1 MRLRRVKN
9 GDLPEA
15 AMRRRDL
22 KWFDAI
28 TININWFAL
37 TTRSQVLTPLVIPL
51 LVQQFVGEGSK
62 GEAVGTLRLW
72 ALMAALLIQAFMGI
86 LTDRSSSRW
95 GRRRPFIVAGTLGEI
110 VVFALIG
117 LTAGLSGM
125 TGYWVLFGLFLLSM
139 FTSNTS
145 QAATQPLITDLVP
158 DEKKGLFSG
167 IKAALELPI
176 PLIFVSFVVGRL
188 IAAGNLWGALI
199 ALMVVLFLCMLITM
213 FIPEAPLEESPPP
226 VDWQPFLR
234 LVMMTAV
241 FTGLILTIGW
251 LVKLAISA
259 SADLSAAARTAVIG
273 SLGVLGMGIA
283 ITFGVWLSARI
294 GLGGEIEQKPSF
306 RWWVINRLAFLV
318 GANNLASFMVFFLQ
332 EKFPD
337 FQAEKAAGPAARIIM
352 FVGIFILL
360 TAMPSGWLSDRLGK
374 KPLIIGSGLLA
385 AGGTAIAV
393 LAPSLNV
400 MFIGACLIG
409 AGVGFFYAANWA
421 LGTEIVP
428 IDKAGQFFGVAN
440 LAGAGAGAVGAYI
453 GGPIADANSF
463 VLLMSI
469 YGVLLFLSIFA
480 LWGVKKTEASSR

>member
-1 MRLRRVKN
+1 MIKR
-9 GDLPEA
+9 E
-15 AMRRRDL
+15 L

-51 LVQQFVGEGSK
+51 LVQQFVGEGTK

-86 LTDRSSSRW
+86 LTDRSTSRF

-117 LTAGLSGM
+117 LSAGLSGM

-139 FTSNTS
+139 LTSNTS

-158 DEKKGLFSG
+158 DERKGFFSG
-167 IKAALELPI
+167 IKAALELPV

-199 ALMVVLFLCMLITM
+199 ALMVVLFLCMSITL
-213 FIPEAPLEESPPP
+213 FIPETPLERSTPQ

-234 LVMMTAV
+234 LLTMTGV

-259 SADLSAAARTAVIG
+259 SADLPAAARTVVIG
-273 SLGVLGMGIA
+273 SMGVLGMGVA
-283 ITFGVWLSARI
+283 ITLGVWLSARI
-294 GLGGEIEQKPSF
+294 GLGEEIDRRPSF

-332 EKFPD
+332 EKFTD

-385 AGGTAIAV
+385 AGGTVIAV
-393 LAPSLNV
+393 LAPNLNV
-400 MFIGACLIG
+400 IFIGACLIG

-428 IDKAGQFFGVAN
+428 VEKAGQFFGVAN

-453 GGPIADANSF
+453 GGPIADADSF

>member
-1 MRLRRVKN
+1 MRLRRVRN
-9 GDLPEA
+9 GDLVVLA
-15 AMRRRDL
+15 TMRREI

-72 ALMAALLIQAFMGI
+72 ALMAALLIQALMGI
-86 LTDRSSSRW
+86 LTDRSTSRW
-95 GRRRPFIVAGTLGEI
+95 GRRRPFIVVGTLGEI

-117 LTAGLSGM
+117 LSAGLSGM
-125 TGYWVLFGLFLLSM
+125 TGYSVLFGLFLLSM

-188 IAAGNLWGALI
+188 IEVGNLWGALI
-199 ALMVVLFLCMLITM
+199 ALMVVLFLCMSVTM
-213 FIPEAPLEESPPP
+213 FIPEAPLERSPPP

-259 SADLSAAARTAVIG
+259 AVNLSVAARTVVIG

-283 ITFGVWLSARI
+283 IVLGVWLSARI
-294 GLGGEIEQKPSF
+294 GLGEEIERRPSF

-374 KPLIIGSGLLA
+374 KPLIIGSGVLA
-385 AGGTAIAV
+385 AGGTAIAI

-400 MFIGACLIG
+400 IFIGACLIG
-409 AGVGFFYAANWA
+409 ASVGFFYAANWA

-428 IDKAGQFFGVAN
+428 SERAGLFFGVAN
-440 LAGAGAGAVGAYI
+440 LAGAGAGAVGSYI

-480 LWGVKKTEASSR
+480 LQGVRH

>member
-1 MRLRRVKN
+1 MIKR
-9 GDLPEA
+9 E
-15 AMRRRDL
+15 L

-51 LVQQFVGEGSK
+51 LVQQFVGEGTK

-86 LTDRSSSRW
+86 LTDRSTSRF

-117 LTAGLSGM
+117 LSAGLSGM

-167 IKAALELPI
+167 IKAALELPV

-199 ALMVVLFLCMLITM
+199 ALMVVLFLCMSITL
-213 FIPEAPLEESPPP
+213 FIPETPLERSPPQ

-234 LVMMTAV
+234 LLTMTGV

-259 SADLSAAARTAVIG
+259 SADLQAAARTVVIG
-273 SLGVLGMGIA
+273 SLGVLGMGVA
-283 ITFGVWLSARI
+283 ITLGVWISARI
-294 GLGGEIEQKPSF
+294 GLGEEIDRRPSF

-332 EKFPD
+332 EKFTD

-374 KPLIIGSGLLA
+374 TPLIIGSGLLA

-393 LAPSLNV
+393 LAPNLNV
-400 MFIGACLIG
+400 IFIGACLIG

-428 IDKAGQFFGVAN
+428 VEKAGQFFGVAN

-453 GGPIADANSF
+453 GGPIADADSF

-480 LWGVKKTEASSR
+480 LWGVKKTQALSR